1 MKLYGNIWEKII
13 WKYWIVNVWNCKEIW
28 KEKKMEIFWNI
39 GIEICYLGKIIKW
52 KMSTLPISFHIE
64 VDHQC
69 RCAMCPVHWW
79 PKVHHYN
86 EYFYIYKL
94 ISDSARYSVIK
105 PTMWRTF
112 DQWFSQQKISQE
124 VEISKLKHIASIY
137 WLLQSGHLHLI
148 PIRFR
153 SNISNFTF
161 LGSKWSTLLQY
172 IGAEQ
177 SVAGGIFGRGNRINP
192 SSAEEKP
199 HKKCQYLELIGN
211 I

>member
-1 MKLYGNIWEKII
+1 MF
-13 WKYWIVNVWNCKEIW
+13 VNVWKYL
-28 KEKKMEIFWNI
+28 EKKIFGNI
-39 GIEICYLGKIIKW
+39 GLEICYLGKIIKW

-79 PKVHHYN
+79 PKVHHYS

-105 PTMWRTF
+105 PTMWRTI

-137 WLLQSGHLHLI
+137 SLLQSGHLHLI

-161 LGSKWSTLLQY
+161 FGVNVKYTAAIYWCR
-172 IGAEQ
+172 AECGWRDIWPGQ
-177 SVAGGIFGRGNRINP
+177 SHQSELRGGEA
-192 SSAEEKP
+192 S
-199 HKKCQYLELIGN
+199 
-211 I
+211 